1 MKCNS
6 ENRKHRTRSRAKQER
21 RRARPAVG
29 GCGRGQREQ
38 DKRLLS
44 DSRAEELLANR
55 EINTFYFWWR
65 SHEAPA
71 TLTSLPFLLFFC
83 CFFDKSSFTETLLK
97 TLGAFKRLSF
107 SSARWET
114 NRHTSDV
121 AKKCL
126 SLPLCAFMLM
136 RDSVLHVCYS
146 LAWMNIKY
154 EADNIKYSASLGWK
168 NERPAQISGQCVGVN
183 YAGEQLLN
191 GVSVSQEGT
200 LSPAGLQGQDNIFF
214 QLKMMQVPFP
224 SRTLHILKPLCM
236 ERASSGGTFGCER
249 V

>member
-1 MKCNS
+1 ML
-6 ENRKHRTRSRAKQER
+6 Q
-21 RRARPAVG
+21 
-29 GCGRGQREQ
+29 
-38 DKRLLS
+38 
-44 DSRAEELLANR
+44 
-55 EINTFYFWWR
+55 
-65 SHEAPA
+65 
-71 TLTSLPFLLFFC
+71 
-83 CFFDKSSFTETLLK
+83 
-97 TLGAFKRLSF
+97 
-107 SSARWET
+107 
-114 NRHTSDV
+114 
-121 AKKCL
+121 KKCRL

-236 ERASSGGTFGCER
+236 ERAVQRWNVWLRACLNELYRSLREHNLQRYMHLAAIAFALIR
-249 V
+249 